1 NAAADES
8 LINTSREEF
17 YRSKAMYVWWML
29 RDLVG
34 EPALK
39 KALAAYHPEQ
49 DKESSYMQHL
59 IEAQAK
65 RDLGWF
71 FDDWVYDDRG
81 LPDFRVAYV
90 YAHQNA
96 QGGGHLVTITVEN
109 LGGAGAQVPVTLR
122 MESGEITK
130 RLEVRGKSTNSLRIE
145 AP

>member
-1 NAAADES
+1 ATAPRQP
-8 LINTSREEF
+8 LLTTF
-17 YRSKAMYVWWML
+17 VPVLYRTKAPYVWWML
-29 RDLVG
+29 RDMVG
-34 EPALK
+34 DDALK
-39 KALAAYHPEQ
+39 KALAAYRPEQ

-96 QGGGHLVTITVEN
+96 QGGG
-109 LGGAGAQVPVTLR
+109 
-122 MESGEITK
+122 
-130 RLEVRGKSTNSLRIE
+130 
-145 AP
+145 